1 MGQATGLNRFV
12 ARGPAVPVAPSRFT
26 ARDPRPMGEY
36 CEMCGEDVLDEHSH
50 VVDLDT
56 RRLLCTCR
64 PCAMLFTVA
73 GAGRGNFR
81 AVPERYLTD
90 PQFLIDAGRWEE
102 LQVPVSVAF
111 FFHNSVL
118 DRVVA
123 HYPSPAGATESL
135 LDLSAW
141 EAIVA
146 ENPLAA
152 ALEPDVEALVVRRER
167 GASHE
172 YYVVPID
179 TCYEL
184 VGRVRMHWSG
194 FDGGAEARADLDAFF
209 ADMRSRARLLDG
221 SRAYA

>member
-1 MGQATGLNRFV
+1 MTRS
-12 ARGPAVPVAPSRFT
+12 ARPVAPSRFT

-36 CEMCGEDVLDEHSH
+36 CEMCGLDVHAEHSH

-64 PCAMLFTVA
+64 PCALLFTST
-73 GAGRGNFR
+73 GAGRGNYR

-90 PQFLIDAGRWEE
+90 PQFAIGEGRWEE
-102 LQVPVSVAF
+102 LQVPVAVAF

-141 EAIVA
+141 AEIVA

-152 ALEPDVEALVVRRER
+152 VLEPDVEALVVRRHR
-167 GASHE
+167 DRAHE

-184 VGRVRMHWSG
+184 VGRVRMLWSG
-194 FDGGAEARADLDAFF
+194 FDGGAEVRADLDAFF
-209 ADMRSRARLLDG
+209 AAVRSRARTLQGSGVDG
-221 SRAYA
+221 